1 MTIEDK
7 QTKSLYLAAWDDL
20 NRIVTDVRI
29 ADDAGDVD
37 TVRNGLCAASIFIE
51 DLTPYVEKIQV
62 SDQRRSGTLDLMS
75 KVIESGSPSDI
86 LNRMD
91 ELLDVFNENHDF
103 FPSSLEEDESTVV
116 TIRELATKSAGA
128 CRYIHRYRTPLEV
141 FYAQQ
146 D

>member
-7 QTKSLYLAAWDDL
+7 QTKALYLAAWDDL

-51 DLTPYVEKIQV
+51 DLTPHVKKTAI
-62 SDQRRSGTLDLMS
+62 SDRRRRETLDIMF
-75 KVIESGSPSDI
+75 KVIEPGSPSDI

-91 ELLDVFNENHDF
+91 DLLNAFAENHNF
-103 FPSSLEEDESTVV
+103 FPPSIKEDESTVD
-116 TIRELATKSAGA
+116 TIRELVTKSAGA
-128 CRYIHRYRTPLEV
+128 CRYIHRYRTPLET